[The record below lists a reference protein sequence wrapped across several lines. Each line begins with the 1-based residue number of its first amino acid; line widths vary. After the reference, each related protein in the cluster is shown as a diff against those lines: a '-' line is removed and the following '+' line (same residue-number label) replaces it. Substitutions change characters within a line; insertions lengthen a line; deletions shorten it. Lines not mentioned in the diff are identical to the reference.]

1 MNIYSVELVVQEV
14 EEGGPIFC
22 VSRVPDLRPQPHNMN
37 LLERGQL
44 PEEVLSICE
53 KLGISYTLG
62 AYNNINPHDSCMS
75 IFKRKH
81 SLRLSPSL
89 KIRAGLLRDACSS
102 TAF

>member
-22 VSRVPDLRPQPHNMN
+22 VSRVPDLRPQPHNIN

-44 PEEVLSICE
+44 PEGVLSICE

-62 AYNNINPHDSCMS
+62 AYNNINPFMYIS
-75 IFKRKH
+75 
-81 SLRLSPSL
+81 
-89 KIRAGLLRDACSS
+89 
-102 TAF
+102 

>member
-62 AYNNINPHDSCMS
+62 AYNNVNPFMYIS
-75 IFKRKH
+75 
-81 SLRLSPSL
+81 
-89 KIRAGLLRDACSS
+89 
-102 TAF
+102 